1 MPCHS
6 PTPKSASKSSVSVY
20 QGTSKP
26 VRRFQR
32 SMSGCGARE
41 TYASV
46 VSRAF
51 RCAGCGVLGG
61 HHRAAAAAPL
71 RPAADARLEE
81 VAVDDQLAAALEQVE
96 KADRAVRPLEA
107 VVLLHGHPRHA
118 AALGGQRVA
127 GAGVRLLLGEHLL
140 PARPATPAGRRSAAG
155 SSGGA
160 AAGELTGDALVRER
174 CGDDGEIE
182 HGGAPFVLALTKTSQ
197 PGPRFGQPSAQRAET
212 PLELRALDRVG
223 GERDRPL
230 VRARGSAG
238 VARAAEQLGVRRV
251 QWLVALERRIGEQRL
266 DQLQAR
272 GGPVGQADGDRTVEL
287 DHRRRVELCER
298 AVELGDL
305 RPVGRLG
312 VGASIWRAV
321 IAACSW

>member
-26 VRRFQR
+26 VRALPALDVGLRR
-32 SMSGCGARE
+32 PGDVRE
-41 TYASV
+41 RGV
-46 VSRAF
+46 
-51 RCAGCGVLGG
+51 AGVQVRRVGVLGG

-96 KADRAVRPLEA
+96 EADRAVRPLEA

-127 GAGVRLLLGEHLL
+127 GAGVRLLLDEHLL

-182 HGGAPFVLALTKTSQ
+182 HGGAPFVWLSPRRRSPDRDLDSRQRKVPRRRSSSARSTALAV
-197 PGPRFGQPSAQRAET
+197 SAI
-212 PLELRALDRVG
+212 
-223 GERDRPL
+223 
-230 VRARGSAG
+230 ARSY
-238 VARAAEQLGVRRV
+238 ARAA
-251 QWLVALERRIGEQRL
+251 APASPARL
-266 DQLQAR
+266 SSSA
-272 GGPVGQADGDRTVEL
+272 
-287 DHRRRVELCER
+287 C
-298 AVELGDL
+298 
-305 RPVGRLG
+305 
-312 VGASIWRAV
+312 
-321 IAACSW
+321 AACSGW